1 MIQLREGINQNNVLV
16 FLDINLSINNF
27 VKKLQVLIK
36 DKIV

>member
-1 MIQLREGINQNNVLV
+1 MIQVREGINQNNVLV